1 MVQWQLCTLDHLN
14 ISGFGRPPPRHGLQL
29 LFWFSNHCVTFEP
42 DNCGLMLLVSD
53 CEPEKG
59 VYGFHRFGNI
69 EELLPVLCKLK
80 KHKKKKQLLYFE
92 VGNLN
97 TMTYPESADL
107 PASVREYYGIG
118 GKYNGSNMDR
128 IIISYQVKT
137 RVVEK
142 VYVTE
147 HDNEDLGGFRSD
159 GTHEISPELIRVLQD
174 PQLDLSTFLTFMGYY
189 GDVEV
194 LQETEDMQDFL
205 DPSVQMIFNM
215 MQNDSCRFFSDGLR
229 QYMNLTF
236 DPCSYD
242 QQEQQSF
249 STSSSVGPVTQ
260 FTKIKQKNKKSKAK
274 KRQKVLRE
282 TYWDP
287 RWDHLYRAVDDG
299 WSSEKR
305 PGGGFSLLKIILG
318 VGAIYLGAKCF
329 SWLMRSNI
337 LRIIPQIF
345 PRIIPR
351 RTPSFPQTH
360 IMLDYVY

>member
-42 DNCGLMLLVSD
+42 DNCG
-53 CEPEKG
+53 

-69 EELLPVLCKLK
+69 EELLP
-80 KHKKKKQLLYFE
+80 LLYFE

-174 PQLDLSTFLTFMGYY
+174 PQLDLSTFLTFMEEM
-189 GDVEV
+189 V
-194 LQETEDMQDFL
+194 
-205 DPSVQMIFNM
+205 
-215 MQNDSCRFFSDGLR
+215 R
-229 QYMNLTF
+229 
-236 DPCSYD
+236 CS
-242 QQEQQSF
+242 QSF
-249 STSSSVGPVTQ
+249 
-260 FTKIKQKNKKSKAK
+260 
-274 KRQKVLRE
+274 R
-282 TYWDP
+282 
-287 RWDHLYRAVDDG
+287 
-299 WSSEKR
+299 
-305 PGGGFSLLKIILG
+305 LKL
-318 VGAIYLGAKCF
+318 
-329 SWLMRSNI
+329 SN
-337 LRIIPQIF
+337 
-345 PRIIPR
+345 
-351 RTPSFPQTH
+351 
-360 IMLDYVY
+360 LD